1 MNLER
6 HRRTG
11 YTLIEL
17 IVVIAIVGILM
28 GLLLPAVQN
37 VRAAAAR
44 IRCGNQM
51 RQLALAA
58 HQFHDTFETLPPAF
72 NGRGNTSRLNW
83 HVKLLPFVEQ
93 DAAWQATLADFQ
105 REPNPY
111 SQTKPHVNFD
121 KLFAAYECPADA
133 RTSTAWTVHTFNGH
147 RRVSVSSYLG
157 NSGAANGDRQGV
169 IYRNSRVGLVHVSDG
184 TSNTLLMAERPPSYN
199 LLYGWWYAG
208 AGQDGRGSLDSVLAA
223 RERNLSVYPS
233 YQSCGPGP
241 FPMKSHRVDDPCSA
255 FQYWSLHA
263 NGLNLAF
270 CDGSVR
276 FSSYSIDSVLPEL
289 ATRHGGETVAVP
301 D

>member
-1 MNLER
+1 MSQE
-6 HRRTG
+6 HRPRAG

-17 IVVIAIVGILM
+17 IVVIAIVGTLL

-58 HQFHDTFETLPPAF
+58 HQFHDSFETLPPAF
-72 NGRGNTSRLNW
+72 NGRGSTSRLNW
-83 HVKLLPFVEQ
+83 HVKLLPFIEQ

-111 SQTKPHVNFD
+111 SQTKPHGNFD
-121 KLFAAYECPADA
+121 KLFAAYECPADS
-133 RTSTAWTVHTFNGH
+133 RTATAWTVQTMNGPRH
-147 RRVSVSSYLG
+147 VSVSSYLG
-157 NSGAANGDRQGV
+157 NSGAAHGDRQGV
-169 IYRNSRVGLVHVSDG
+169 IYRNSRIGLAHILDG
-184 TSNTLLMAERPPSYN
+184 SSNTLLMGERPPSYN

-223 RERNLSVYPS
+223 RERNRSLYPS
-233 YQSCGPGP
+233 YQSCGDGP
-241 FPMKSHRVDDPCSA
+241 FPMKARRVDEPCSA
-255 FQYWSLHA
+255 FHYWSFHGG
-263 NGLNLAF
+263 GLNLAF

-276 FSSYSIDSVLPEL
+276 FSSYSIDGVLPEL
-289 ATRHGGETVAVP
+289 ATRSGGEPVGVP